1 MRNLALISVL
11 PKVYDRQLSSEYL
24 NVNLKLSGIQ
34 KILCFSPFTTIQ
46 CFLEVR
52 SKGVHRKRRVFGD
65 L

>member
-11 PKVYDRQLSSEYL
+11 PKVYDRQLSSEYY
-24 NVNLKLSGIQ
+24 VNLKLSGIQ